1 MMTMQSLFG
10 EAGLPP
16 PEDPQAKLETSYIE
30 AFLDGKGYRLRD
42 LHKLPKELV
51 KALMTEAC
59 TYASNKLAE
68 VETRSRLVHDMHG
81 KG

>member
-1 MMTMQSLFG
+1 MTMKEIFEDFDYPL
-10 EAGLPP
+10 

-30 AFLDGKGYRLRD
+30 AFLAGKGYRWSD
-42 LHKLPKELV
+42 LASLLPEEV

-68 VETRSRLVHDMHG
+68 VETRSRLVHGLHG
-81 KG
+81 KD